1 MKLITSLVFLL
12 FSIASFSQ
20 TSETWKGKKVN
31 EKDAAGQKQGHWVVL
46 NSGGKFPGFEEGGLV
61 EEGDYLDNKKIG
73 IWTKYYSNGNKKHE
87 LTFTNNLPNGYAKFY
102 YKDGLLQE
110 EGMWKDN
117 KWVGEYR
124 YYHENGN
131 LFYNWVYNSKGQRE
145 GTQQYFYENGNLM
158 IEGAWKEGAESG
170 LLKEYYENGSV
181 KAEKQ
186 FATGKIEATTVKNYE
201 LGKQFDENS
210 TKAKKLAESIKQ
222 QYQTKPS
229 TAASIANM
237 AKEEKVKD
245 VGMIGD
251 GQKTTYNKFGKP
263 LLVGTF
269 RNSMLIDGKEHVYD
283 ESGKYLKSY
292 IIKEGKRNGRES
304 GSLNSS
310 VTKKFRSFEVL
321 KKEDFLIC
329 YD

>member
-1 MKLITSLVFLL
+1 MKIFSVLVFFLL
-12 FSIASFSQ
+12 SVSAFSQ

-31 EKDAAGQKQGHWVVL
+31 EKDATGQKQGSWIIL
-46 NSGGKFPGFEEGGLV
+46 NTGGKFAGFDEGALV
-61 EEGDYLDNKKIG
+61 EQGDYLDNKKIG
-73 IWTKYYSNGNKKHE
+73 IWTKYYPNGNKKHE

-131 LFYNWVYNSKGQRE
+131 LFYNWVYNSQGKRE

-158 IEGAWKEGAESG
+158 IEGSWKEGSESG

-186 FATGKIEATTVKNYE
+186 FATGKIEAATVKTYE
-201 LGKQFDENS
+201 LGKTFDENA
-210 TKAKKLAESIKQ
+210 TKAKRLAESIKQ
-222 QYQTKPS
+222 QNQVKTTS
-229 TAASIANM
+229 VSAGAVSEL
-237 AKEEKVKD
+237 KEEKVIQQVKEEKAIN

-263 LLVGTF
+263 LLTGTF
-269 RNSMLIDGKEHVYD
+269 RNSMLIDGKENVYAAD
-283 ESGKYLKSY
+283 GTYIKTY
-292 IIKEGKRNGRES
+292 IIKEGKRVGEEIN
-304 GSLNSS
+304 
-310 VTKKFRSFEVL
+310 KP
-321 KKEDFLIC
+321 
-329 YD
+329 

>member
-1 MKLITSLVFLL
+1 MKFVTSLVFLL
-12 FSIASFSQ
+12 FSITSFSQ
-20 TSETWKGKKVN
+20 TSETYKGKKVN

-46 NSGGKFPGFEEGGLV
+46 NSGGKFPGFEEGALV

-73 IWTKYYSNGNKKHE
+73 IWTKYYANGNKKHE

-102 YKDGLLQE
+102 YKDGLMQE

-131 LFYNWVYNSKGQRE
+131 LFYNWVYNAQGKRE

-158 IEGAWKEGAESG
+158 IEGAWKDGSESG

-181 KAEKQ
+181 KTEKH
-186 FATGKIEATTVKNYE
+186 FAIGKIEATATKSYE
-201 LGKQFDENS
+201 LGMQFDENA
-210 TKAKKLAESIKQ
+210 TRAKKLAEGIKQ
-222 QYQTKPS
+222 QHQPKS
-229 TAASIANM
+229 TSATAGNNISIV
-237 AKEEKVKD
+237 KEEKAKD

-263 LLVGTF
+263 LLSGSF
-269 RNSMLIDGKEHVYD
+269 RNSMLMEGKEHVYD
-283 ESGKYLKSY
+283 ENGKYLKTY
-292 IIKEGKRNGRES
+292 IIKDGKRS
-304 GSLNSS
+304 GEM
-310 VTKKFRSFEVL
+310 VEKVAP
-321 KKEDFLIC
+321 
-329 YD
+329 